1 MTSSNQNRALLR
13 EYLDSVKATHGDGD
27 AGEHAYRGAFENLIG
42 GFEGGHYRAIN
53 EPLNVAIGQPDFI
66 VQGRGIPVGYIECKD
81 IGTDLLREENSEQ
94 LKRYR
99 NGLHNLILTDYLT
112 FRWYVNGD
120 FIREERLATLGQGG
134 RLETVARGNRDL
146 ELLLR
151 DFLSQDVSLVD
162 NPRELARRMAAKA
175 RLLRET
181 TRGLVEAEAKE
192 GRVFPLLKTYRELL
206 VSDLNGDDFA
216 DMYAQTATYGLFA
229 AWQRHPTG
237 TEAFTRQ
244 SAVFTQMTPFL
255 QEALGQVAGPRTQ
268 DRLVWIIDDLAKLL
282 DRTDREAIM
291 RGFGRGPGQDD
302 PLIHFYEDFL
312 AAYDSDMREKRGVYY
327 TPLPVVSYIVRSIDH
342 LLRDEF
348 GITDGLADTQRIGD
362 GTFHRVTI
370 LDPAVGTGTFLREV
384 VANVRQTVKDKG
396 LGGIWPQY
404 VKDDLLPRLHGF
416 ELLMAPYT
424 VSHMSLEIALV
435 GDGSSGSIDLGDG
448 INIVL
453 TNTLEPAHEAG
464 PTQPGLGAESMEE
477 ESARADDVKRDRPV
491 MVVLG
496 NPPYSGHSANKGKWI
511 RDLLRGKADGDTG
524 SYFHVDGEPLGERNP
539 KWLNDD
545 YVKFIRFAQWRIQKT
560 GEGILGFV
568 TNHSYLDSPTFR
580 AMRRSLMQTF
590 DHIYILDLHGNAKRG
605 AHPSNGGKDENV
617 FDIQQGVA
625 IVLLIKK
632 ADGVPGFATV
642 RHADLWGSRS
652 DKYEQLA
659 EQDVDTTK
667 WTEVSPRAPQYFFVP
682 RDNELESEYEGGFS
696 VPDIFPVNSVGIVTA
711 RDKLT
716 IQWSREDIVR
726 VVEDFVERESEDARD
741 RFSLPTDSDWKVADA
756 QSDIRDHPNAEAH
769 VADILYRPFDTRAT
783 YYTGKAGGFMVRP
796 RPEVMRHMLAEQ
808 NLGLVTTRQQSQ
820 VGIPWS
826 LCGVTRWIIESC
838 AISNKTREINY
849 LMPLYLHP
857 TDKEKEIGIGVKP
870 NLDEGF
876 IEAVSEATGLAFKPD
891 GPGDLESTFGPE
903 DVFHYIYGILHSP
916 TYRTRYADFLKS
928 DFPRIPL
935 TRNLDLFRQL
945 ITLGR
950 RLTELHLM
958 EAEPKA
964 QPSFPSQ
971 GTMRVDYLR
980 FLDSGNN
987 SGQVNINRSQ
997 YFEGV
1002 SEATW
1007 EFTIGGYRPAQKW
1020 LKDRKGRTLTADDI
1034 RHYRKMCG
1042 ALAETQ
1048 ELMAEIDIAIDGAG
1062 GWPLS

>member
-244 SAVFTQMTPFL
+244 TAVFTQMTPFL

-282 DRTDREAIM
+282 DRTNREAIM
-291 RGFGRGPGQDD
+291 QGFGRGPGQDD

-312 AAYDSDMREKRGVYY
+312 AAYDPKMREMRGVYY
-327 TPLPVVSYIVRSIDH
+327 TPLPVVSYIVRSINH

-384 VANVRQTVKDKG
+384 VTNIRQTVKNKG

-435 GDGSSGSIDLGDG
+435 GDGSPGSIDLGDG
-448 INIVL
+448 INVVL
-453 TNTLEPAHEAG
+453 TNSLEPAHEGG
-464 PTQPGLGAESMEE
+464 PVQPGLGVEFMEA
-477 ESARADDVKRDRPV
+477 ESARADDVKGTRPV

-511 RDLLRGKADGDTG
+511 RDLLDAYKRDVPELKKPAQA
-524 SYFHVDGEPLGERNP
+524 
-539 KWLNDD
+539 KWLSDD
-545 YVKFIRFAQWRIQKT
+545 YVKFIRFAQWRIEQT
-560 GEGILGFV
+560 GEGVLGFI
-568 TNHSYLDSPTFR
+568 TNHSYLDNPTFKG
-580 AMRRSLMQTF
+580 MRRSLMETF
-590 DHIYILDLHGNAKRG
+590 DDIYILDLHGNALKREK
-605 AHPSNGGKDENV
+605 APDGGNDKNV
-617 FDIQQGVA
+617 FDIRQGVA
-625 IVLLIKK
+625 VALFVKRGDSAKDL
-632 ADGVPGFATV
+632 ARV
-642 RHADLWGSRS
+642 RHAELWGERAG
-652 DKYEQLA
+652 KYSWLQEH
-659 EQDVDTTK
+659 DVGNTS
-667 WTEVSPRAPQYFFVP
+667 WTELPAVAPEHFYFP
-682 RDNELESEYEGGFS
+682 RDEGLLSEYRDNTWSIPQIFS
-696 VPDIFPVNSVGIVTA
+696 PNGDPAPGIVTTHDQFAISWDRDEAIAKVA
-711 RDKLT
+711 RLLAT
-716 IQWSREDIVR
+716 A
-726 VVEDFVERESEDARD
+726 SEDEARSIWRLCSQNQWQYERAKSELRD
-741 RFSLPTDSDWKVADA
+741 GGWKSQV
-756 QSDIRDHPNAEAH
+756 HP
-769 VADILYRPFDTRAT
+769 ILYRPFDTRITVFDRNVAVHRRER
-783 YYTGKAGGFMVRP
+783 A
-796 RPEVMRHMLAEQ
+796 MRHMLAER
-808 NLGLVTTRQQSQ
+808 NLGLISCRQQTQ
-820 VGIPWS
+820 QGTWGHT
-826 LCGVTRWIIESC
+826 GVTRGIIESS

-849 LMPLYLHP
+849 LFPIYLYP
-857 TDKEKEIGIGVKP
+857 SEEEKERGIGVKP

-876 IEAVSEATGLAFKPD
+876 IEAVCEATGLAFTPD

-903 DVFHYIYGILHSP
+903 DVFHYIYGVLHSP